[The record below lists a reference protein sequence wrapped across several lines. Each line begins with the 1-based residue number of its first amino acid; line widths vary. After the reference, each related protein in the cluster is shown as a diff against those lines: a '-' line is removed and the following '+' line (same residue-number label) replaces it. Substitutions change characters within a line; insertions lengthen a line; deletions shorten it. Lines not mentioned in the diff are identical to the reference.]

1 MREQQWSVYNIERK
15 ALNQWTEDYHMRNG
29 YLTIA
34 SVLMAALLAVSSV
47 SAAPVTSVTFD
58 TCAIKLKLD
67 VPAHAATFDVS
78 GVMRTAA
85 GWNAFQLTGT
95 AAVEMFSI
103 NRKPVAFLAV
113 HPGDTAGLPTEVR
126 EGLAGFDTDS
136 SALVILFKADGTSVN
151 KFMMT
156 YRAEF
161 NQDVANMRFSNERV
175 GAEVEGTILDKG
187 AYLSP
192 GAYYYPQGTEGLAQF
207 SLTADIPETWE
218 SISDGN
224 LVSSET
230 KDGRKIQSWESPY
243 KSDGAMFMAAPYVV
257 KSIKSEG
264 VDVYCYFFAEDTS
277 LFEQYLGPTAKYI
290 SMYTNLIGPY
300 PFKRFTVAENFFPTG
315 YGMPAWTLLGQQVL
329 RLPFIV
335 STSLGH
341 EVLHN
346 WWGNSVYVDYS
357 RGNWC
362 EGATVYGADYRY
374 KLMQSPSAA
383 RDYRKDILKQYVN
396 YVNSG
401 NDFPL
406 RDFRSRTSP
415 ETRTIGYNK
424 AMMVYHMIE
433 EQIGTG
439 SFFDAWKLVYNKYK
453 GQQISWEEWIKAF
466 EETSGQPLDYVIGQ
480 WIDRAGAPV
489 IALDMLD
496 MERDEDQHYRTVRFS
511 LDETGGQEYRLL
523 VPVRFTGEHTTF
535 DTSVVL
541 DAHHADYTMMVPDD
555 ADVIEV
561 DPDYDLFRKLYP
573 EEVEPV
579 ISATLGSEKKRF
591 VSYDAESTADD
602 GFQSFAANLSDDG
615 ATVDDPDV
623 FQDDDRSYTPVLL
636 NPPELPVYLADV
648 MAISDDSV
656 SINGVDYP
664 RAGHTFVL
672 AGEDWNAFENFLV
685 VLSDNYGSLPR
696 LGQLVPH
703 YGKYSFLVFDGTHN
717 VGKGQWTVTESPLKQ
732 QLSEE

>member
-1 MREQQWSVYNIERK
+1 
-15 ALNQWTEDYHMRNG
+15 MRNG
-29 YLTIA
+29 HLKITF
-34 SVLMAALLAVSSV
+34 VLMAALLGVSSV
-47 SAAPVTSVTFD
+47 SAATITTVTFD
-58 TCAIKLKLD
+58 TCAIDLKLD

-78 GVMRTAA
+78 GVMRTTA
-85 GWNAFQLTGT
+85 GWNAFHLAGT

-103 NRKPVAFLAV
+103 DRKPVAFMAI
-113 HPGDTAGLPTEVR
+113 HPGDTTGVPSEVLG
-126 EGLAGFDTDS
+126 GLASYDADS
-136 SALVILFKADGTSVN
+136 SAQIVLFKADDASANRFV
-151 KFMMT
+151 MT

-175 GAEVEGTILDKG
+175 GAEVEGTILDRG

-207 SLTADIPETWE
+207 SLTADIPEAWE

-230 KDGRKIQSWESPY
+230 KDGRKIQGWESPY
-243 KSDGAMFMAAPYVV
+243 MSDGAMFMAAPYAV

-277 LFEQYLGPTAKYI
+277 LFEQYLKPTAEYI
-290 SMYTNLIGPY
+290 SMYTDLIGPY

-315 YGMPAWTLLGQQVL
+315 YGMPGWTLLGQQVL

-374 KLMQSPSAA
+374 KLMQSASAA

-406 RDFRSRTSP
+406 RDFKSRTSP

-439 SFFDAWKLVYNKYK
+439 SFFDAWKLVYDKYR
-453 GQQISWEEWIKAF
+453 GRQISWEEWIKAF
-466 EETSGQPLDYVIGQ
+466 EETSGQPLDYVIAQ
-480 WIDRAGAPV
+480 WIDRKGAPV
-489 IALDMLD
+489 IALDVLD

-511 LDETGGQEYRLL
+511 LDETDGQEYRLL
-523 VPVRFTGEHTTF
+523 VPVRFTGANTTF
-535 DTSVVL
+535 DTTVVL
-541 DAHHADYTMMVPDD
+541 DSEHADYTMRVPDD
-555 ADVIEV
+555 ADMIEV

-579 ISATLGSEKKRF
+579 ISATLGSERKRF
-591 VSYDAESTADD
+591 VSYDAESTAAD
-602 GFQSFAANLSDDG
+602 GFQSFAENLSNDS
-615 ATVDDPDV
+615 ATVDDPDL
-623 FQDDDRSYTPVLL
+623 FQEDDRSYTPVLL
-636 NPPELPVYLADV
+636 NPPELPIYLADV

-685 VLSDNYGSLPR
+685 VFSDDYGSLPR

-703 YGKYSFLVFDGTHN
+703 YGKYSYLVFDGARN
-717 VGKGQWTVTESPLKQ
+717 VGKGQWTVTQSPLKQ
-732 QLSEE
+732 PLSEQ